1 MRIFVMLV
9 KIEHFTEKVK
19 YEQDKLRSYTIDY
32 TDYSGTVLEQMGTFR
47 YREIC
52 DCILGKSNA
61 IKLKI
66 LALKQTDKKVFF
78 CNNMTFDVPS
88 NVYTDVINHPE
99 LYAAVLFR
107 CYQ

>member
-9 KIEHFTEKVK
+9 KIEHFPEKVK

-52 DCILGKSNA
+52 D
-61 IKLKI
+61 
-66 LALKQTDKKVFF
+66 
-78 CNNMTFDVPS
+78 
-88 NVYTDVINHPE
+88 
-99 LYAAVLFR
+99 FR
-107 CYQ
+107 